1 MKFTL
6 STKSRNLIDVNKESE
21 RIITG
26 MIVMLWIFGIGIS
39 AHYDTWKLGI
49 GMGTA
54 NMVIYLI
61 AQWIY
66 STRLISRMLG
76 ASVMALY
83 MVQFLAQLHGLYEM
97 HFWFFIMPMILI
109 IYKDWLVYIPF
120 ALIIVIHHVSIFV
133 LVRQGQEEYL
143 QYFINMDVLTNMT
156 FAYHMGL
163 AVLGVAV
170 SAWMSFRLQEQT
182 RSRYENA
189 AKVQS
194 QLDEMNELA
203 KNVQKV
209 ASRITNNEAYQHQS
223 INEAMMA
230 LGNDFNNI
238 IDNIIVE
245 TKDVVDQ
252 AGKEGNLGSRMQ
264 LENKSG
270 VWSNLANSINNM
282 LDAVSEPI
290 DRINLIAA
298 NLSQGKLTDHI
309 DTDAQ
314 GEIKELFDNMNI
326 ALTNLRSLLGDV
338 SSGIEQIT
346 GATNEMM
353 AYSGEMEITTNEI
366 ADAIGRVSSGAQH
379 QLQDIENTSRIIE
392 EVLSSAK
399 QMEEDVDSINQVA
412 EEGAKS
418 SDQGIDIV
426 TTVVNDIKSVEEYAG
441 KTLDSIN
448 VLSKRSQEIAQILNV
463 INEITSQT
471 NLLALNA
478 AIEAAQAGENGRGFA
493 VVAGEIKKLAESAKS
508 STSMIE
514 QIVQDVQS
522 DIKQTSSV
530 ITEMNKKVS
539 SGVESTRKTHEILAV
554 ISGESKRTLQYSNN
568 VKSITEVQTQR
579 ISEVFESFESVLLI
593 SEQAAA
599 SAEEVASSANELFGG
614 MKEFNRNSAEINTQ
628 ATKLKDSMKEFTL

>member
-1 MKFTL
+1 ML
-6 STKSRNLIDVNKESE
+6 SSKSNSRNLLDVTKESE
-21 RIITG
+21 QIITA
-26 MIVMLWIFGIGIS
+26 MIVGLWLFGIAIS
-39 AHYDTWKLGI
+39 AHYDTWKLGLV
-49 GMGTA
+49 MGTSSLL
-54 NMVIYLI
+54 VYLASRFAFPTRSI
-61 AQWIY
+61 
-66 STRLISRMLG
+66 TRLLG
-76 ASVMALY
+76 ATVMALY
-83 MVQFLAQLHGLYEM
+83 MVQYLAQLHGLYEM
-97 HFWFFIMPMILI
+97 HFWFFIMPMFLI

-120 ALIIVIHHVSIFV
+120 ALVIVIHHVGIFI
-133 LVRQGQEEYL
+133 LIRQGHQEYL

-163 AVLGVAV
+163 AVLGVAT

-182 RSRYENA
+182 RIRYENA
-189 AKVQS
+189 EKVQA
-194 QLDEMNELA
+194 QLDEMSELA

-209 ASRITNNEAYQHQS
+209 ASRITNNEAYQNQS
-223 INEAMMA
+223 INESMMA

-245 TKDVVDQ
+245 TKEVVDK

-264 LENKSG
+264 LDNKSG
-270 VWSNLANSINNM
+270 VWSNLATSINDM

-309 DTDAQ
+309 DTDAR
-314 GEIKELFDNMNI
+314 GEIKELFDNMNT
-326 ALTNLRSLLGDV
+326 ALANLRALLGDV
-338 SSGIEQIT
+338 STGIEQIT

-399 QMEEDVDSINQVA
+399 QMEDDVDNINQVA

-579 ISEVFESFESVLLI
+579 ISKVFESIESVLLI

-614 MKEFNRNSAEINTQ
+614 MKEFNRNSAEINNQ
-628 ATKLKDSMKEFTL
+628 ATKLKGSMKEFTL